1 MFSLRLAVTPGAVRC
16 VCSRTWRFAVCL
28 TVVLTVAS
36 PAAQSTPGSAADG
49 PSASDGQDH
58 NVAVLKLAQP
68 QLTLMDRANRE
79 SRAFAQQ
86 RLGSRDSLKNGAI
99 LGTVIGAAAFGVF
112 AAALCNAYQE
122 EDGASCLPDTLRFA
136 AIGGAI
142 GAGTGL
148 AIDAVRSDRGVTV
161 RLTVRF

>member
-1 MFSLRLAVTPGAVRC
+1 
-16 VCSRTWRFAVCL
+16 L

-36 PAAQSTPGSAADG
+36 PAAQSTPGSAANTSTV
-49 PSASDGQDH
+49 PVGQDH
-58 NVAVLKLAQP
+58 DVAVLKLPQS
-68 QLTLMDRANRE
+68 QLTPWDRANRE
-79 SRAFAQQ
+79 NRTFAQQ
-86 RLGSRDSLKNGAI
+86 GVGSRDSLKNGAI

-142 GAGTGL
+142 GAGAGL